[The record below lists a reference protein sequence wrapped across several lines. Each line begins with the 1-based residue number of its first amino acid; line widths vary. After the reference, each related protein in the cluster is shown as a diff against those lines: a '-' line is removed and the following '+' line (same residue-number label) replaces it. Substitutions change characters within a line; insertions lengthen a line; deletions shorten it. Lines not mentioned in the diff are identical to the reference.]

1 MAYLVTA
8 PLVSVKD
15 AAGKYTYFYEGATV
29 PAGFDN
35 DNLTLLAEA
44 GLVKEIA
51 PEPEADASGEVPEG
65 DPSEDWTVKQLKAFA
80 ASKGIDLGDAKSKG
94 DILATVSK

>member
-29 PAGFDN
+29 PDGFDKA
-35 DNLTLLAEA
+35 NLEVLAEA
-44 GLVKEIA
+44 GLVKEV
-51 PEPEADASGEVPEG
+51 VPESDEAPDG
-65 DPSEDWTVKQLKAFA
+65 DPSDAWTVKQLKAYA
-80 ASKGIDLGDAKSKG
+80 DAKGIDLGDAKSKG
-94 DILATVSK
+94 DVLAAVSK